1 MTPVTILVDSPAKRD
16 KVVAWLA
23 KVPVDDVLE
32 LSLRPY
38 KPTRSQEQN
47 KRYFKILEL
56 ISQKTGHDRD
66 ELHDLFKN
74 RFLGTVE
81 IELNGEKHTVL
92 RSSRKLKVGEFKD
105 FSDRVEA
112 WAVET
117 LGVWLE

>member
-1 MTPVTILVDSPAKRD
+1 LTPVTIVIDSPAKRD
-16 KVVAWLA
+16 RASTWLS
-23 KVPVDDVLE
+23 KIPVDEVME
-32 LSLRPY
+32 LTLRPY

-74 RFLGTVE
+74 RFLGTTE

>member
-23 KVPVDDVLE
+23 KVPVDEVLE

-47 KRYFKILEL
+47 KRYWLLVDKIAEH
-56 ISQKTGHDRD
+56 TGHDAQ
-66 ELHDLFKN
+66 ELHEMLKVK
-74 RFLGTVE
+74 FLGVE
-81 IELNGEKHTVL
+81 ERTLAGEHISAV
-92 RSSRKLKVGEFKD
+92 RPSSKLKVSEFRD
-105 FSDRVEA
+105 YSDRVEA